1 MDLFIES
8 NKNKI
13 KIEDFLRY
21 GGFYELERWM
31 VIKYRKLF
39 YVILFIRL
47 LCLEGKKNE

>member
-13 KIEDFLRY
+13 KIEDFLWY

-39 YVILFIRL
+39 YVI
-47 LCLEGKKNE
+47 